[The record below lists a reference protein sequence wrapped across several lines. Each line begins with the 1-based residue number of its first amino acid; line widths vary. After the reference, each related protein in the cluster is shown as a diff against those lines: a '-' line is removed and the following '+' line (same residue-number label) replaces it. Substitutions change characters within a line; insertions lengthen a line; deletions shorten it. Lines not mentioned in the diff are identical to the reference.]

1 MKEDQEI
8 ERATLSVMEAAMIM
22 GVSKN
27 VAYEAVRQGE
37 IPSIRLGGRILVPR
51 TALERL
57 LKTGNRTK
65 PVSRNS
71 EKE

>member
-1 MKEDQEI
+1 MKKDPRV
-8 ERATLSVMEAAMIM
+8 ERATLSVVEAARIM

-27 VAYEAVRQGE
+27 VAYEAVRRGE

-57 LKTGNRTK
+57 LETGSRAK
-65 PVSRNS
+65 PTSRKS
-71 EKE
+71 